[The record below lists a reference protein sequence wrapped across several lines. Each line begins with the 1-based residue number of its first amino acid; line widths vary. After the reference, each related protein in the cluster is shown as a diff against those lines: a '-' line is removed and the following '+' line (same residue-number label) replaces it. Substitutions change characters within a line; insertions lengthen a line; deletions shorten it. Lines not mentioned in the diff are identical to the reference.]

1 MSDETFSIET
11 PIFDPATAE
20 ARFTYRL
27 GALTFT
33 EELKFPPLPK
43 GAPIDHPV
51 FKRLLAL
58 TAAVLGVSYF
68 KLKAPLEIEA
78 PELAFTETERAL
90 ILDIYENG
98 MGEFYARNALNRF
111 GKLSLATGLAKAP
124 LPPIR
129 LKDRALS
136 LVGGGKDSLVSIS
149 LLDAAGIEFAPF
161 AVNPKGPIFESVTR
175 LNRIPV
181 FVRRLLDPEMI
192 RLSRESGYYNG
203 HVPATAINSLIAA
216 LAAVLFGYNRIVLSN
231 ERSASEGNLEFDGRP
246 VNHQYSKSWGFEK
259 MLSVVIKD
267 MTGGGLDYFSLLRPY
282 SEARIAELFARTSR
296 FDDVFS
302 SCNRNFTIERN
313 KGPLWCGE
321 CPKCH
326 FVFLILAPW
335 MDKDRL
341 TAIFRQNL
349 LDRPAHLASFRD
361 LTGLTGHKPWE
372 CVGEI
377 LEAAASVYR
386 VSQNGEWASDA
397 IPKTLRPELEAFYG
411 ARRLQSA
418 WVELMRDG
426 GEHLIPPDL
435 FRAVNA
441 HAA

>member
-136 LVGGGKDSLVSIS
+136 LVGGGKDSLISIS
-149 LLDAAGIEFAPF
+149 LLDAAGIELAPF
-161 AVNPKGPIFESVTR
+161 AVKPKGPI
-175 LNRIPV
+175 
-181 FVRRLLDPEMI
+181 
-192 RLSRESGYYNG
+192 
-203 HVPATAINSLIAA
+203 
-216 LAAVLFGYNRIVLSN
+216 
-231 ERSASEGNLEFDGRP
+231 
-246 VNHQYSKSWGFEK
+246 
-259 MLSVVIKD
+259 
-267 MTGGGLDYFSLLRPY
+267 
-282 SEARIAELFARTSR
+282 
-296 FDDVFS
+296 
-302 SCNRNFTIERN
+302 
-313 KGPLWCGE
+313 
-321 CPKCH
+321 
-326 FVFLILAPW
+326 
-335 MDKDRL
+335 
-341 TAIFRQNL
+341 
-349 LDRPAHLASFRD
+349 
-361 LTGLTGHKPWE
+361 
-372 CVGEI
+372 
-377 LEAAASVYR
+377 
-386 VSQNGEWASDA
+386 
-397 IPKTLRPELEAFYG
+397 
-411 ARRLQSA
+411 
-418 WVELMRDG
+418 
-426 GEHLIPPDL
+426 
-435 FRAVNA
+435 
-441 HAA
+441 